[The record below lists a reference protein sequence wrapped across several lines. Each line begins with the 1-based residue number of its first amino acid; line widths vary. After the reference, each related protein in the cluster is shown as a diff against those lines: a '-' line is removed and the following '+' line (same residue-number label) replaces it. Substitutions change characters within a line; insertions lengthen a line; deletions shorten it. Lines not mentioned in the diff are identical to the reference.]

1 MFWERVTE
9 DIYIFTSERYALVNC
24 VAVVTEEGVVAID
37 ALPFPE
43 EARQIAQFLDLR
55 ARGRFHS
62 LILTHYHMDHVY
74 GLCSYPERLDVI
86 AHELCRQRLL
96 EVGETSLLQARAG
109 DPIFDEVTLRMPTI
123 TFEDGDLQL
132 FAGNTLMRLIP
143 LPGHTAD
150 NIGVF
155 LEEERVLVTGDS
167 VMAIPVIADGDW
179 RQEITTL
186 REIKNLAPET
196 IVQGHGEVILR
207 GEVQSVLD
215 RYINY
220 LECVEDQARKVIKRG
235 RARQTIWEIP
245 LETCGLERVPLG
257 IASHQL
263 HVANILTVYDR
274 LRAEQPEHGVVLSRN

>member
-24 VAVVTEEGVVAID
+24 VAVITEEGVVAID

-55 ARGRFHS
+55 SRGRFHS

-74 GLCSYPERLDVI
+74 GLYAYPAHLDVI
-86 AHELCRQRLL
+86 AHSLCRKRLL
-96 EVGETSLLQARAG
+96 EVGEASLAQARAN
-109 DPIFDEVTLRMPTI
+109 DPLFDEVTLRVPTI
-123 TFEDGDLQL
+123 TFEEGELQL
-132 FAGNTLMRLIP
+132 CAGNFTFRMLP

-155 LEEERVLVTGDS
+155 LEEDRVLITGDS
-167 VMAIPVIADGDW
+167 VMAIPIIADGDW
-179 RQEITTL
+179 RQEIETL
-186 REIKNLAPET
+186 QAIKKLAPET

-207 GEVQSVLD
+207 GEVQAVLD
-215 RYINY
+215 RYISY
-220 LECVEDQARKVIKRG
+220 LECVEEQARKVLKRG
-235 RARQTIWEIP
+235 RPRQTIWDIP

-274 LRAEQPEHGVVLSRN
+274 LLAEQEGTPTFRK

>member
-9 DIYIFTSERYALVNC
+9 EIYIFTSERYALVNC
-24 VAVVTEEGVVAID
+24 VALVTEEGVVAID

-55 ARGRFHS
+55 GRGRFHS

-74 GLCSYPERLDVI
+74 GLYAYPQNLDII
-86 AHELCRQRLL
+86 AHELCRRKLL
-96 EVGETSLLQARAG
+96 DVGEASLQQARAS
-109 DPIFDEVTLRMPTI
+109 DPLFDEVTLRIPTI
-123 TFEDGDLQL
+123 TFEEGELQL
-132 FAGNTLMRLIP
+132 VAGDKAMRLMP
-143 LPGHTAD
+143 LPGHTDD

-155 LEEERVLVTGDS
+155 LEEEHILITGDS
-167 VMAIPVIADGDW
+167 VMAIPIIADGDW
-179 RQEITTL
+179 RQAIVTL
-186 REIKNLAPET
+186 QQIKKLAPET

-207 GEVQSVLD
+207 GEVQAVLD

-220 LECVEDQARKVIKRG
+220 LECVEEQARKVIKRG
-235 RARQTIWEIP
+235 KPRQTIWDIP

-274 LRAEQPEHGVVLSRN
+274 LRAEQEAHAVVPSRA

>member
-9 DIYIFTSERYALVNC
+9 EIYIFTSERYALVNC
-24 VAVVTEEGVVAID
+24 VALVTEEGVVAID

-55 ARGRFHS
+55 GRGRFHS

-74 GLCSYPERLDVI
+74 GLYAYPQNLDVI
-86 AHELCRQRLL
+86 AHELCRKKLL
-96 EVGETSLLQARAG
+96 DVGEASLSQARAS
-109 DPIFDEVTLRMPTI
+109 DPLFDEVTLRIPTI
-123 TFEDGDLQL
+123 TFEAGELQMVAGDM
-132 FAGNTLMRLIP
+132 TLRLLP
-143 LPGHTAD
+143 LPGHTDD

-155 LEEERVLVTGDS
+155 LEEERILITGDS
-167 VMAIPVIADGDW
+167 VMAIPIIADGNW
-179 RQEITTL
+179 RQAIVTL
-186 REIKNLAPET
+186 QQIKKLAPET

-207 GEVQSVLD
+207 GEVQAVLD

-220 LECVEDQARKVIKRG
+220 LECVEEQARKVIKRG
-235 RARQTIWEIP
+235 KPRQVIWDIP

-274 LRAEQPEHGVVLSRN
+274 LRAEQEAHTDVPSRA

>member
-9 DIYIFTSERYALVNC
+9 EIYIFTSERYALVNC
-24 VAVVTEEGVVAID
+24 VALVTEEGVVAID

-55 ARGRFHS
+55 GRGRFHS

-74 GLCSYPERLDVI
+74 GLYAYPQNLDII
-86 AHELCRQRLL
+86 AHELCRRKLL
-96 EVGETSLLQARAG
+96 DVGEASLQQARAS
-109 DPIFDEVTLRMPTI
+109 DPLFDEVTLRIPTI
-123 TFEDGDLQL
+123 TFEEGELQL
-132 FAGNTLMRLIP
+132 VAGDKAMRLMP
-143 LPGHTAD
+143 LPGHTDD

-155 LEEERVLVTGDS
+155 LEEERILITGDS
-167 VMAIPVIADGDW
+167 VMAIPIIADGDW
-179 RQEITTL
+179 RQAIVTL
-186 REIKNLAPET
+186 QQIKKLAPET

-207 GEVQSVLD
+207 GEVQAVLD

-220 LECVEDQARKVIKRG
+220 LECVEEQARKVIKRG
-235 RARQTIWEIP
+235 KPRQTIWDIP

-274 LRAEQPEHGVVLSRN
+274 LRAEQEAHAVVPSRA